1 MPRMSYP
8 GWNGP
13 AYQSSSYMA
22 DSEILRNWLL
32 EKNESPSAPAPYVM
46 LPCPGFSTF
55 ATVSQAP
62 IRGMFQQLGR
72 AFFVA
77 GYAFYELFADGT
89 TTLRGSVEADTHPVT
104 IHANGDAGNQL
115 WITSG
120 GIGYNYD
127 LTGNSLTT
135 PTITGTATMGGF
147 LDARFLYLDAS
158 TGAFYASALYD
169 GTTWDSTMVAQSEA
183 GDPWRTL
190 AVTPDD
196 LIHLIGETTK
206 ETWANQ
212 GSSPFPFSKVQEGS
226 SPFGIAAPYAFSI
239 DSTLTWLAQNARG
252 RGVVLKLN
260 GYTPERIST
269 HAIEDAIHSY
279 GDISDATMWGYLET
293 GHPFS
298 ILTFPTAD
306 ATWVVDGDNGLWH
319 ERAYWDTSTGAFM
332 AYRPGCMMEAF
343 GKTLVGDR
351 LTGTIYEMS
360 ADFQSDVDGAA
371 IRRQRQPPRLDSGQN
386 RVIIDSLQLVMDVG
400 QGVLTGQGVT
410 PTVMLQCSKDG
421 GQTFAPEMTASAG
434 AQGQWGTRVIFRRL
448 GQARNFVPRFTVS
461 DPVPWRVT
469 DCICDYRVGI
479 N

>member
-1 MPRMSYP
+1 MPRQSYQ
-8 GWNGP
+8 GFLGP
-13 AYQSSSYMA
+13 AYQSSSYIA
-22 DSEILRNWLL
+22 DSEILRNWFL
-32 EKNESPSAPAPYVM
+32 ERNESPSAPAPYGM
-46 LPCPGFSTF
+46 LPCPGFLQF
-55 ATVSQAP
+55 ASVSQAP

-77 GYAFYELFADGT
+77 GYAFYELFSDGT
-89 TTLRGSVEADTHPVT
+89 TTLRGTVESDAHPVT

-120 GIGYNYD
+120 GIGYCYD
-127 LTGNSLTT
+127 LGANTLTT
-135 PTITGTATMGGF
+135 PSITGIASMGSF

-169 GTTWDSTMVAQSEA
+169 GTTWDPTMVAQSEA

-239 DSTLTWLAQNARG
+239 DSTLTWLAQNNRG

-279 GDISDATMWGYLET
+279 GDISDATAWGYLET
-293 GHPFS
+293 GHSFT
-298 ILTFPTAD
+298 ILTFPAAD
-306 ATWVVDGDNGLWH
+306 ATWVVDGDNSLWH
-319 ERAYWDTSTGAFM
+319 ERAYWDTATGSFM

-343 GKTLVGDR
+343 GQTLVGDR
-351 LTGTIYEMS
+351 QTGTIYAMS
-360 ADFQSDVDGAA
+360 SDYQTDVDGAV

-386 RVIIDSLQLVMDVG
+386 RVIVDSLQLVMDVG

-410 PTVMLQCSKDG
+410 PQVMLQCSKDG
-421 GQTFAPEMTASAG
+421 GKTFSPEMWASAG
-434 AQGQWGTRVIFRRL
+434 AQGQWGTRVIFRRC

-461 DPVPWRVT
+461 DPVGWKVV
-469 DCICDYRVGI
+469 DCLVDFRVGLS
-479 N
+479 

>member
-1 MPRMSYP
+1 MPRQSYA
-8 GWNGP
+8 GFLGP
-13 AYQSSSYMA
+13 AYQSSSYIA
-22 DSEILRNWLL
+22 DSEILRNWYL

-77 GYAFYELFADGT
+77 GYAFYELFSDGT
-89 TTLRGSVEADTHPVT
+89 TALRGTVEADTHPVT
-104 IHANGDAGNQL
+104 IHANGDAGNQI

-120 GIGYNYD
+120 GIGYCYD
-127 LTGNSLTT
+127 LTGNSLST
-135 PTITGTATMGGF
+135 PSITGVATMGSF
-147 LDARFLYLDAS
+147 LDARFLYLDAN

-169 GTTWDSTMVAQSEA
+169 GTTWDPTFVAQSEA

-260 GYTPERIST
+260 GYSPERIST

-319 ERAYWDTSTGAFM
+319 ERAYWDTSTGSFM

-360 ADFQSDVDGAA
+360 ADYQSDVDGAA

-410 PTVMLQCSKDG
+410 PQVMLQCSKDG
-421 GQTFAPEMTASAG
+421 GQTFAPEIWASAG
-434 AQGQWGTRVIFRRL
+434 AQGQWGARVIFRRL

-461 DPVPWRVT
+461 DPVPWRVV
-469 DCICDYRVGI
+469 DCICDYRMGLS
-479 N
+479 